1 MPARCL
7 PIPILARVSQ
17 LASKNSATSAGRA
30 LLTFHISKIGEE
42 ENKKGEEEEEE
53 EGEGDKRTE
62 DNDDATQAA
71 KMSARA
77 RRLRQC
83 GGET

>member
-1 MPARCL
+1 MPMPARCL

-42 ENKKGEEEEEE
+42 ENKKGEEEE
-53 EGEGDKRTE
+53 GEGDKRTE

-71 KMSARA
+71 KMSAR
-77 RRLRQC
+77 RLRQC